1 MIYEASTSPENHH
14 LVTTFD
20 THANSGT
27 PPGKCYLFTFSINM
41 FVYKNCLH
49 FFSEHSPTNS
59 ETNDI
64 TLTEEE
70 LLLKRFEHNEG
81 IFSGNH
87 FHENFHEID
96 FTEKI

>member
-1 MIYEASTSPENHH
+1 MLTAALLQVSAICLHFQST
-14 LVTTFD
+14 
-20 THANSGT
+20 
-27 PPGKCYLFTFSINM
+27 CLFTKI
-41 FVYKNCLH
+41 VYI

-81 IFSGNH
+81 IDIHCRN
-87 FHENFHEID
+87 
-96 FTEKI
+96 

>member
-1 MIYEASTSPENHH
+1 
-14 LVTTFD
+14 
-20 THANSGT
+20 
-27 PPGKCYLFTFSINM
+27 M
-41 FVYKNCLH
+41 FVYKNCLQ

-87 FHENFHEID
+87 FQENFHEID

>member
-27 PPGKCYLFTFSINM
+27 PPGKSA
-41 FVYKNCLH
+41 VCLH
-49 FFSEHSPTNS
+49 FQSMILINVCLQKLFTIIFSEHSPTNS

-81 IFSGNH
+81 I
-87 FHENFHEID
+87 
-96 FTEKI
+96 

>member
-1 MIYEASTSPENHH
+1 MQTAALLQVSQLFVYIFNQHVC
-14 LVTTFD
+14 LQ
-20 THANSGT
+20 
-27 PPGKCYLFTFSINM
+27 KLFTI
-41 FVYKNCLH
+41 

-81 IFSGNH
+81 I
-87 FHENFHEID
+87 
-96 FTEKI
+96 